1 MENKDKKKRS
11 FIASLLSFY
20 LTKDSKSE
28 GDCGCAVTEEA
39 SSATETTLSEGG
51 IKEIRV
57 LGPGCAKCRST
68 FAVVEKVVRESGLHV
83 RLVKVDDIVEIMS
96 YDIMTTPA
104 IVIDGKVVTKGRVP
118 TEEEVR
124 QLLHV

>member
-1 MENKDKKKRS
+1 M
-11 FIASLLSFY
+11 
-20 LTKDSKSE
+20 
-28 GDCGCAVTEEA
+28 
-39 SSATETTLSEGG
+39 
-51 IKEIRV
+51 
-57 LGPGCAKCRST
+57 
-68 FAVVEKVVRESGLHV
+68 VEKVVRESGLHV

>member
-28 GDCGCAVTEEA
+28 GDCGCTVTEEA
-39 SSATETTLSEGG
+39 PSATETTLSEGG
-51 IKEIRV
+51 IKEIKV

-83 RLVKVDDIVEIMS
+83 RLVKVDDMVEIMS